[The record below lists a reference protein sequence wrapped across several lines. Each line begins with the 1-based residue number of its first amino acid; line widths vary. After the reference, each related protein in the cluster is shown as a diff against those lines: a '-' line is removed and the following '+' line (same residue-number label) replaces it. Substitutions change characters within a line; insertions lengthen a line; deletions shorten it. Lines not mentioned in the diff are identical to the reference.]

1 MSDIRIVKAT
11 KDTKLSW
18 DDLRSLLEQLTSS
31 NVVFG
36 EKEYGQLVSSESS
49 TLFLM
54 YSGETLIGMSTIAT
68 YLCPT
73 GRKSWIEDVVIDQ
86 NYRGKGLGRRMLDYL
101 LAYVQKQED
110 TTLMLTSRPSRVAA
124 NQLYQSLDFE
134 KRNTNVYRI
143 KCKK

>member
-101 LAYVQKQED
+101 LAYVHKQED

>member
-101 LAYVQKQED
+101 LAYVHKQED

-143 KCKK
+143 NCKK